1 MVCQFQIC
9 KMHISQENGNLND
22 VLREQKSKCKGR
34 PPHMQIYD
42 QDLIDI
48 LRRPANI
55 QEKLCD
61 YSSMFQNPK

>member
-9 KMHISQENGNLND
+9 KMHQSGKWKSQMVNLND
-22 VLREQKSKCKGR
+22 VLREQKTKCKGR

-48 LRRPANI
+48 LRRTANI

-61 YSSMFQNPK
+61 